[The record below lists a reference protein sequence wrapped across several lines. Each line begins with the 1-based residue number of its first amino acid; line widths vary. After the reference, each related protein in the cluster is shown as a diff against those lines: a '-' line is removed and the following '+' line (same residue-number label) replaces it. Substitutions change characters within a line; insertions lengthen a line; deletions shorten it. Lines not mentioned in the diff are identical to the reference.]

1 MASGPDVG
9 VRFSAEEL
17 AVIDAIAEAQE
28 WSRAQVV
35 RAGFKRALAA
45 GLIAPP
51 AHTPARAAPLS
62 RQPAAPVRPKP

>member
-17 AVIDAIAEAQE
+17 AIIDAIAEAQE

-51 AHTPARAAPLS
+51 ADTPPRGAPASHQVAA
-62 RQPAAPVRPKP
+62 AAGRKR